1 MRCTSPM
8 LAVALAGTLTL
19 ATAMPGLAQQAGSG
33 PISDTA
39 LAAQACNVCHGS
51 QTYVSPTM
59 PPIHGADAA
68 TLYQS
73 LIEFKT
79 DRKPYTI
86 MGRIARGYSDEQLK
100 ALADYLSKN

>member
-1 MRCTSPM
+1 MRSASLM
-8 LAVALAGTLTL
+8 LVTALTGTLIL
-19 ATAMPGLAQQAGSG
+19 AAASPGFAQQAGNG